1 MENDPSNLG
10 EYFNCYNEAPTGYY
24 FDVNESL
31 YKKCYNTCET
41 CEIKGD
47 NEFHNCLKCT
57 AEFKL
62 RININNYTNCYKN
75 CSHYYYVDNN
85 NNNYHCTFSCPPEYP
100 HLNKDKNECVC
111 SKVLKLSKIL

>member
-1 MENDPSNLG
+1 MSIRKCFACPTVALNKQLCTKCNYNYYQMENEPSNLG

-24 FDVNESL
+24 LDVNGLL

-62 RININNYTNCYKN
+62 RININNYTN
-75 CSHYYYVDNN
+75 
-85 NNNYHCTFSCPPEYP
+85 F
-100 HLNKDKNECVC
+100 L
-111 SKVLKLSKIL
+111 